1 MGQTG
6 AFGKESAMTVPRDS
20 WSSYEHFKSTRP
32 LAKSYY
38 GLVRGAFEAGVQRVC
53 NGKRVGKAVDLGCGS
68 GDITR
73 GLRAVA
79 DNVVGFD
86 QSPDLINEAVSHPD
100 QDGVAFIQGDVLDEA
115 AMAMLPSGDFD
126 LVTAAW
132 LHNYMHSEE
141 DQHQLLQEIL
151 RILVPGG
158 CIVFLFPGDAYTSPR
173 TQRFAAELH
182 WRQAWL
188 EETPEYTRG
197 VFSFEGSPWEEM
209 TVWQPLWLARLY
221 RRHFSVE
228 FVDVKSLWLD
238 KGGIDGLIL
247 EPPYD
252 VMIGIRR

>member
-1 MGQTG
+1 
-6 AFGKESAMTVPRDS
+6 MTVRTDS
-20 WSSYEHFKSTRP
+20 WSRYEDFKSTRP
-32 LAKSYY
+32 LAKTYY
-38 GLVRGAFEAGVQRVC
+38 GLVQDAFEAGVRRVC
-53 NGKRVGKAVDLGCGS
+53 NGKRLGKAVDLGCGS
-68 GDITR
+68 GDLTR

-79 DNVVGFD
+79 EKVIGFD
-86 QSPDLINEAVSHPD
+86 ASPGLIEEALSHPD
-100 QDGVAFIQGDVLDEA
+100 QDGLAFIQGDVLDEA
-115 AMAMLPSGDFD
+115 AMAVLPSGDFN

-141 DQHQLLQEIL
+141 DQHQLLEEVL

-158 CIVFLFPGDAYTSPR
+158 AIVFLIPGDAYTSIR

-188 EETPEYTRG
+188 EETLEYTRG

-209 TVWQPLWLARLY
+209 TVWQPLWLAQLY

-228 FVDVKSLWLD
+228 FMDVKSLWLER
-238 KGGIDGLIL
+238 GGIDGAVL

-252 VMIGIRR
+252 VMIGVRR